1 MKIDIADVQ
10 EMLENDPHMLLVDVR
25 SQEEFDAGHIPGAGC
40 MPVETITDCL
50 YDEALSE
57 RGLDAI
63 AQARGMEMADDASV
77 IVLYCRSGARSAA
90 AAQYME
96 AIGYVNVYDAGGIM
110 EWPYEVV
117 TTEEE
122 QMVASAIAASG
133 VAAVGEAPH
142 SGRDDGCG
150 CGHDHG
156 HAHDHDCGCAHDHKH
171 DDCGCGH
178 HHE

>member
-1 MKIDIADVQ
+1 MKIDIAEVQ

-25 SQEEFDAGHIPGAGC
+25 TQEEYDAGHIPGAGC
-40 MPVETITDCL
+40 MPVETIMDCL

-63 AQARGMEMADDASV
+63 ANARGMEMADDASA
-77 IVLYCRSGARSAA
+77 IVLYCRTGARSAT

-96 AIGYVNVYDAGGIM
+96 AIGYVNVYDAGGIN

-122 QMVASAIAASG
+122 QMVAAGLAASG
-133 VAAVGEAPH
+133 AVAVGEAH
-142 SGRDDGCG
+142 HEDGCG
-150 CGHDHG
+150 CGHGHRHG
-156 HAHDHDCGCAHDHKH
+156 HEH
-171 DDCGCGH
+171 DCGCGH
-178 HHE
+178 DHAHDEGCGHGHVHSRN

>member
-133 VAAVGEAPH
+133 VAAVGETPQDEH
-142 SGRDDGCG
+142 GHDCG
-150 CGHDHG
+150 CGHDHA
-156 HAHDHDCGCAHDHKH
+156 HAHVHARHHEHGEG
-171 DDCGCGH
+171 CGCGH
-178 HHE
+178 RHE

>member
-1 MKIDIADVQ
+1 MKIDIAEVQ

-25 SQEEFDAGHIPGAGC
+25 TQEEYDAGHIPGAGC
-40 MPVETITDCL
+40 MPVETIMDCL

-63 AQARGMEMADDASV
+63 ANARGMEMADDASV
-77 IVLYCRSGARSAA
+77 IVLYCRTGARSAT

-96 AIGYVNVYDAGGIM
+96 AIGYVNVYDAGGIN

-122 QMVASAIAASG
+122 QMVAAGLAASG
-133 VAAVGEAPH
+133 AVAVGEAH
-142 SGRDDGCG
+142 HEDGCG
-150 CGHDHG
+150 CGHGHRHG
-156 HAHDHDCGCAHDHKH
+156 HEH
-171 DDCGCGH
+171 DCGCGH
-178 HHE
+178 DHAHDEGCGHGHVHSRN

>member
-1 MKIDIADVQ
+1 MKIDIVDVQ

-25 SQEEFDAGHIPGAGC
+25 TQEEFDAGHIPGAGC
-40 MPVETITDCL
+40 MPVETIMDCL

-77 IVLYCRSGARSAA
+77 IVLYCRSGARSVT

-96 AIGYVNVYDAGGIM
+96 AIGYVNVYDAGGIN

-122 QMVASAIAASG
+122 RMVAAGIAASG
-133 VAAVGEAPH
+133 MAAVAEGSQGGH
-142 SGRDDGCG
+142 DDGCCCGHEDAHTHSHAHECG
-150 CGHDHG
+150 CGHDHAHG
-156 HAHDHDCGCAHDHKH
+156 HDEGCCD
-171 DDCGCGH
+171 
-178 HHE
+178 

>member
-1 MKIDIADVQ
+1 MKIDIVEVQ

-25 SQEEFDAGHIPGAGC
+25 TQEEFDAGHIPGAGC
-40 MPVETITDCL
+40 LPVEVITDCL

-63 AQARGMEMADDASV
+63 ANARGMEMADDASA

-110 EWPYEVV
+110 DWPYDVV

-122 QMVASAIAASG
+122 RMVAAGLAASG
-133 VAAVGEAPH
+133 AVAVGDSPQDA
-142 SGRDDGCG
+142 DGCSCG

-156 HAHDHDCGCAHDHKH
+156 HS
-171 DDCGCGH
+171 
-178 HHE
+178 HE

>member
-1 MKIDIADVQ
+1 MKIDIAEVQ

-25 SQEEFDAGHIPGAGC
+25 TQEEYDAGHIPGAGC
-40 MPVETITDCL
+40 MPVETIMDCL

-63 AQARGMEMADDASV
+63 ANARGMEMADDASV
-77 IVLYCRSGARSAA
+77 IVLYCRTGARSAT

-96 AIGYVNVYDAGGIM
+96 AIGYVNVYDAGGIV

-142 SGRDDGCG
+142 SGHEGE
-150 CGHDHG
+150 CGHDHDRDHG
-156 HAHDHDCGCAHDHKH
+156 HAHDHDCGCGHDH
-171 DDCGCGH
+171 GH
-178 HHE
+178 GQSHN

>member
-1 MKIDIADVQ
+1 MKIDIAEVQ

-25 SQEEFDAGHIPGAGC
+25 TQEEYDAGHIPGAGC
-40 MPVETITDCL
+40 MPVETIMDCL

-63 AQARGMEMADDASV
+63 ANARGMEMADDASV
-77 IVLYCRSGARSAA
+77 IVLYCRTGARSAT

-96 AIGYVNVYDAGGIM
+96 AIGYVNVYDAGGIN

-122 QMVASAIAASG
+122 QMVTAGLAASG
-133 VAAVGEAPH
+133 AVAVGEAQH
-142 SGRDDGCG
+142 EDGCG
-150 CGHDHG
+150 CGHGHRHG
-156 HAHDHDCGCAHDHKH
+156 HEH
-171 DDCGCGH
+171 DCGCGH
-178 HHE
+178 DHAHDEGCGHGHVHSRN